1 MKQEYEKEDD
11 LCPTGRSSSFSYGQ
25 DGANVHVPLLFL
37 TTDCLHSIIESQK
50 TFSFKE

>member
-25 DGANVHVPLLFL
+25 DGANVSCPTPILDDRLSSLYNRITENVFV
-37 TTDCLHSIIESQK
+37 
-50 TFSFKE
+50 